1 MVCGIILMNTSGPP
15 RHDHEIQENTL
26 TSKPIEI
33 VEAIIKEI
41 GNLTRAYHFQQKVA
55 KTKDR
60 NTLIESIEFVKKTM
74 DSHETNV
81 PSLEKELAY
90 LEEALK
96 NLTEDEVQHLARE
109 KAKETQFRATSIK
122 DKLSKPPNK
131 KSKISEIITE
141 HEDENGETIQTLHK
155 GQLNAKARINDFY
168 RDL

>member
-41 GNLTRAYHFQQKVA
+41 RNLTRAYHFQQKVA

-60 NTLIESIEFVKKTM
+60 NVLIESIELVKKTM

-96 NLTEDEVQHLARE
+96 NLTEDEVQHLERE
-109 KAKETQFRATSIK
+109 KAKETQFRANSIK
-122 DKLSKPPNK
+122 DKLSKPP
-131 KSKISEIITE
+131 
-141 HEDENGETIQTLHK
+141 
-155 GQLNAKARINDFY
+155 
-168 RDL
+168 